1 MTVPSTASKAGPY
14 TGSDVTDT
22 FAFNFKV
29 FADTDI
35 RVVETIIATGVE
47 SDLVLNTNYSV
58 SRNADQDANPG
69 GSITYKVGGVT
80 TALPSAK
87 KLTILGDFT
96 FEQPTDIPNGGNFS
110 AAIIENALDRTVL
123 FIKQMKE
130 QLDRAITVGVSSE
143 VSPTE
148 LLTSISNAAAAAAA
162 SETAAAASE
171 TAAAASAAAAAAAA
185 ATAALLDDAELTALA
200 GLASAANKIP
210 RFTGS
215 GTADLVDYN
224 ASTALSASTT
234 TLPSQTVVKTAID
247 DLVVNC
253 SSATPDISADYFVFE
268 DATDSTQKK
277 ALLNTISGAVKQAVY
292 NSTGAVVTGTTTIP
306 MDDSIPQNTEGVE
319 AITVTLTPISAT
331 STLIVEAGCFLAHS
345 ANSDIT
351 IALFRDSSAD
361 AIGATMA
368 TPSSSDKCQG
378 GMISSVVT
386 AGSTSATTFK
396 LRAGANGAGN
406 LTIGGRAG
414 ARLFGGVGLTWI
426 KVTEV

>member
-1 MTVPSTASKAGPY
+1 MAIKDWSTTAANNNSAAPNGAPE
-14 TGSDVTDT
+14 GWNFSDVNNWGRETMAQVR
-22 FAFNFKV
+22 AFR
-29 FADTDI
+29 DSL
-35 RVVETIIATGVE
+35 EW
-47 SDLVLNTNYSV
+47 
-58 SRNADQDANPG
+58 RNWG
-69 GSITYKVGGVT
+69 HTVTY
-80 TALPSAK
+80 
-87 KLTILGDFT
+87 
-96 FEQPTDIPNGGNFS
+96 
-110 AAIIENALDRTVL
+110 
-123 FIKQMKE
+123 
-130 QLDRAITVGVSSE
+130 
-143 VSPTE
+143 
-148 LLTSISNAAAAAAA
+148 
-162 SETAAAASE
+162 
-171 TAAAASAAAAAAAA
+171 
-185 ATAALLDDAELTALA
+185 ATAATFTIATDVTAIYTANRPIKCVDSSTLYGYISGSVYSAPNTTVTVVLDSGSLSASLTSVELGLEPTGDPVPWAAIRGVDAELTALA
-200 GLASAANKIP
+200 GLTSAANKIP

-234 TLPSQTVVKTAID
+234 TLPSQAVVKTAID

-277 ALLNTISGAVKQAVY
+277 ALLNTISGAVKQVVY

-331 STLIVEAGCFLAHS
+331 STLIVEAGCFLTHS

-351 IALFRDSSAD
+351 LALFRDSSAN

-368 TPSSSDKCQG
+368 TPSAGDKCQG

-396 LRAGANGAGN
+396 LRAGSNGAGT